1 VRALTAPAA
10 DGTPDWLRPLD
21 LLERIHAGFL
31 LVCVRQAPDL
41 DLRCDERLAY
51 GLAALTRALSHEPP
65 RDELLRLA
73 EEYQRTTPAVPPEF
87 DEPIRCAVERH
98 RPAPPPD
105 PPMPSAE
112 ELAVAEAEAR
122 AADLDRLPAPS
133 PALLP
138 KPPAPAGVITLAN
151 GSVLLLRDLEPP
163 GPFSR

>member
-1 VRALTAPAA
+1 MRNSYLRRQVQQLTATVRALTAPAA

-73 EEYQRTTPAVPPEF
+73 EEYQRTTPAVGQWM
-87 DEPIRCAVERH
+87 R
-98 RPAPPPD
+98 
-105 PPMPSAE
+105 
-112 ELAVAEAEAR
+112 
-122 AADLDRLPAPS
+122 
-133 PALLP
+133 
-138 KPPAPAGVITLAN
+138 
-151 GSVLLLRDLEPP
+151 
-163 GPFSR
+163 